1 MMIID
6 LDNFKQIN
14 DSYGHM
20 FGDAVLTEISSQLQR
35 LFRTGDV
42 IVRIGGDEFLVY
54 MCSFADDQVLHAR
67 AQRVVDAFH
76 NVLKDELQDYHLS
89 CSIGISCC
97 PDDGS

>member
-20 FGDAVLTEISSQLQR
+20 FGDAVLTKFPHSFQR

-54 MCSFADDQVLHAR
+54 MCSFAVTRFCTHAPR
-67 AQRVVDAFH
+67 ESLTRSTM
-76 NVLKDELQDYHLS
+76 Y
-89 CSIGISCC
+89 
-97 PDDGS
+97 